1 MSRAASVIAVLCA
14 SLAAASGASATTSG
28 SGLFGVVTR
37 GPTAPVCVAGRPC
50 SAPAA
55 GAVIVFSRGGSAV
68 ARAIARTD
76 GSYRVRLAPGV
87 YAVRATSGQLVPA
100 SVRVR
105 AGGARRIDFSID
117 TGIR

>member
-14 SLAAASGASATTSG
+14 SVAAASGASATTSPG
-28 SGLFGVVTR
+28 GLFGVVTR

-68 ARAIARTD
+68 ARATARAN
-76 GSYRVRLAPGV
+76 GAYRVRLVPGV
-87 YAVRATSGQLVPA
+87 YTVRATSGALQPT

-105 AGGARRIDFSID
+105 AGRARRVDFSID